1 MKFKLSTSANLYL
14 KEPNKEEIEKLK
26 SFGFKF
32 HDYRSISGAD
42 TLVIECDEAQIEIDT
57 LEELI
62 EFSREWGKLVI
73 DENSIEIYNSY
84 RE

>member
-14 KEPNKEEIEKLK
+14 KESNKEEIEKLK

-32 HDYRSISGAD
+32 HDYRSISGSD
-42 TLVIECDEAQIEIDT
+42 TEVIECDEAQIEINT

-62 EFSREWGKLVI
+62 EFSREWGTIIV
-73 DENSIEIYNSY
+73 DQDSIEIYNDY